1 MWPLVWVSEGRLWG
15 APNSGVWVV
24 PNFPTPT
31 MALSFADVN
40 KRAIN
45 PNKTVAVAYTTK
57 VRLTILSGL
66 LALISTDYSR
76 KRNAGLWRICCF
88 FQLASHVVSS

>member
-40 KRAIN
+40 KRAMN

-66 LALISTDYSR
+66 LANEMQGYGGYT
-76 KRNAGLWRICCF
+76 
-88 FQLASHVVSS
+88 VSSSWLAMLSLPEQCTH